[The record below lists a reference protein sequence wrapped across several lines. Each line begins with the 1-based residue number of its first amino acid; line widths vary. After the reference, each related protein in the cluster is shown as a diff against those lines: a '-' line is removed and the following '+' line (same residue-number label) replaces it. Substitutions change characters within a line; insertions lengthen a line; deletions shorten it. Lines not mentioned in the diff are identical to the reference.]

1 MNNQFVNAVQ
11 FAKYDAMNAATIE
24 ASLKLYQRLD
34 EDSPEEFQALM
45 EEQVKSMDLESIR
58 AAGMFDSYENWKAF
72 SIKINTESSLFKYP
86 EFAEVRPV
94 IMEALQDDAWMR
106 HLWAQITPEMFSE
119 AQDAIDNMAALA
131 SM

>member
-1 MNNQFVNAVQ
+1 MNNQFVNAAQ
-11 FAKYDAMNAATIE
+11 FAKYDAMNAATVE
-24 ASLKLYQRLD
+24 ASLKLYQRLG

-45 EEQVKSMDLESIR
+45 EEQVKSMDLEAIK

-72 SIKINTESSLFKYP
+72 SIKINAESSLFKYP
-86 EFAEVRPV
+86 EFAEVHPV